1 MKKIVFFLVVVLVI
15 FVSGCRTV
23 KPTTPVAKAKDSI
36 VYVEKLV
43 PVSLPADSAYIEAL
57 FECDS
62 TNQVIMKELTET
74 KTKRVNTTT
83 AFKAGKTASL
93 AYRAKTIHDTI
104 YAKQIQSLKYK
115 EVPVP
120 YPEIKEVNVLHWWQK
135 VLMWEGV
142 VFTILLLIAIYRKIK
157 PFMKI

>member
-1 MKKIVFFLVVVLVI
+1 VFFLFVFIV

-23 KPTTPVAKAKDSI
+23 QPATPVAKATDSI
-36 VYVEKLV
+36 VYVETLV
-43 PVSLPADSAYIEAL
+43 PVPIDADSAMFEAL

-62 TNQVIMKELTET
+62 TNKVIMKELSET
-74 KTKRVNTTT
+74 KTKRVNSTSV
-83 AFKAGKTASL
+83 FKPGKTASL
-93 AYRAKTIHDTI
+93 IYRTQTVHDTI
-104 YAKQIQSLKYK
+104 YVKQIQRLRYK

-142 VFTILLLIAIYRKIK
+142 VLTVLLLIAIYRKIK
-157 PFMKI
+157 PF